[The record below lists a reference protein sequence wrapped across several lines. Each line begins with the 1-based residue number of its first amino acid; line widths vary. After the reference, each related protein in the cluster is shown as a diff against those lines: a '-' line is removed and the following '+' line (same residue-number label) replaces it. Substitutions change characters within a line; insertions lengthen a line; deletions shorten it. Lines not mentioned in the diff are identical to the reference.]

1 MNFFTRRSFK
11 CYPGLELVNPSA
23 LFRQTP
29 SANSFNFK
37 GQIAIS
43 RFSALKNLQ
52 VRQRNAAEH
61 GEKRKKLNEE
71 TRLGIIE
78 RRKKSK
84 TRYHDQY
91 HKHHEHARRRLR
103 GAPQFPCTAQAEQS
117 VQPHQC
123 SEKPEARVSQVA
135 MTPILEVALVWKR
148 KQLAA
153 ERIMI

>member
-1 MNFFTRRSFK
+1 MNFFTRQSFK

-37 GQIAIS
+37 GQIASS
-43 RFSALKNLQ
+43 RFSSLKNLQ

-71 TRLGIIE
+71 TRLGIIK

-91 HKHHEHARRRLR
+91 HTPR
-103 GAPQFPCTAQAEQS
+103 
-117 VQPHQC
+117 
-123 SEKPEARVSQVA
+123 KPSKVYSHTSAAKSQR
-135 MTPILEVALVWKR
+135 PEYPR
-148 KQLAA
+148 
-153 ERIMI
+153 